1 MRETNSLRFNIR
13 PEARENVTA
22 RRRKIDFDSRAIE

>member
-13 PEARENVTA
+13 PEAHERYTG
-22 RRRKIDFDSRAIE
+22 RRKTDFDNGAIK

>member
-13 PEARENVTA
+13 PEARERYTA
-22 RRRKIDFDSRAIE
+22 CRKTDFDYGAIE